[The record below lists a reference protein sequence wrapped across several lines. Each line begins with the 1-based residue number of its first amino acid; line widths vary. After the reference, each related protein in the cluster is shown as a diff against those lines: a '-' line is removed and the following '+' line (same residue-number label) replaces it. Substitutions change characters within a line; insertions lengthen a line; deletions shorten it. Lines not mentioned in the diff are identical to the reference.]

1 MLRKYEPDH
10 LLLRAAWADARA
22 RMTDVGRLAHLL
34 DTAADTMLHVDLPR
48 VSPMAVPVLIM
59 IGRETVAQ
67 GTADDALLL
76 EAESLAA
83 VAMRR
88 D

>member
-1 MLRKYEPDH
+1 MTCC
-10 LLLRAAWADARA
+10 ANTNDARA

-59 IGRETVAQ
+59 IGRENVAQ
-67 GTADDALLL
+67 GVTEDALLA
-76 EAESLAA
+76 EAELLANE
-83 VAMRR
+83 AMRT

>member
-1 MLRKYEPDH
+1 
-10 LLLRAAWADARA
+10 
-22 RMTDVGRLAHLL
+22 
-34 DTAADTMLHVDLPR
+34 MLHVQLDR
-48 VSPMAVPVLIM
+48 VSPMAVPVLVIV
-59 IGRETVAQ
+59 GREN
-67 GTADDALLL
+67 TATGLAEDQILI